1 MMKYLVTMVVALAS
15 VAATADQPC
24 SVLQPSEQS
33 VIALTNAKRSAA
45 GLSILVVDCRLMGQ
59 ARRQAARMASSG
71 SMYHGSDA
79 VAENIAAGQN
89 SPDIV
94 VVDWMNSPG
103 HRANILRRHHTKIG
117 VAQAIGSNGTVYWV
131 QQFR

>member
-1 MMKYLVTMVVALAS
+1 MMWKILAGVMVMAAVASAS
-15 VAATADQPC
+15 EPC
-24 SVLQPSEQS
+24 SVLQSSE
-33 VIALTNAKRSAA
+33 IAVVELTNQKRAAA
-45 GLSILVVDCRLMGQ
+45 GLPVLVIDCRLMGQ

-94 VVDWMNSPG
+94 VIDWMNSPG